1 MKKIIL
7 SIILILFAIPLSLAM
22 FEDTIKI
29 KIGEHRLCVPKEN
42 VTRESGLLDWI
53 YKIPGLDKEVPG
65 FLYNFSADEVAN
77 SIPAYQKKRDDVENA
92 LLGIMQ
98 FLSDDD
104 REAGR
109 VDSGLSD
116 IWLKQGAYTERH
128 VVYDKSVNL
137 YKVFATPEPESSRVW
152 HYFSQYPDEKK
163 TVPDLYSFQVASCQY
178 GVEMKDGSEPII
190 CTLRF
195 LGASN
200 IKVTASVAGV
210 NFHLYDEIRSFI
222 RNKIIEWEEACSN

>member
-1 MKKIIL
+1 MKKIIF
-7 SIILILFAIPLSLAM
+7 IVILLLVAIPISLAM
-22 FEDTIKI
+22 FEDAIKI
-29 KIGEHRLCVPKEN
+29 KIGGHSLCVPKKN
-42 VTRESGLLDWI
+42 IARESGLLDWI

-65 FLYNFSADEVAN
+65 FLYNFSAEEVAG
-77 SIPAYQKKRDDVENA
+77 SIPAYQKKRNGVENT

-98 FLSDDD
+98 FLSDAD

-128 VVYDKSVNL
+128 VVYDKSVGL

-152 HYFSQYPDEKK
+152 YYFSQYPDEKK
-163 TVPDLYSFQVASCQY
+163 PVPDIYSFQVASCQY
-178 GVEMKDGSEPII
+178 GVEMEDGSEPVI

-195 LGASN
+195 LGTNN

-210 NFHLYDEIRSFI
+210 NFHLYGEIRNFI
-222 RNKIIEWEEACSN
+222 RDKIFEWEKACSS